1 MSEATLKKNM
11 GRAPQVREIN
21 FQLEQQVFQRW
32 AFTAPHGSKFE
43 DLLEPNFW
51 ASVAHKVQPWDV
63 IVVKSEDHSF
73 WGELLVLHKE
83 KFSLQV
89 GKLRYVELDK
99 LESKIAAEE
108 LELSAD
114 KYNIEFDAKNKWKC
128 IRKSDRVQI
137 FQGHLD
143 KKSAENALEEY
154 LKRLGA

>member
-1 MSEATLKKNM
+1 MSESALKKNM

-51 ASVAHKVQPWDV
+51 AAVASKVQPWDV

-73 WGELLVLHKE
+73 WGELIVLHKE

-89 GKLRYVELDK
+89 GKLRYVEMDK
-99 LESKIAAEE
+99 LETKVAKEE
-108 LELSAD
+108 LELTAD
-114 KYNIEFDAKNKWKC
+114 KYALEFDAKNKWKC

-137 FQGHLD
+137 FQGHTS
-143 KKSAENALEEY
+143 KEFAEKALEEY